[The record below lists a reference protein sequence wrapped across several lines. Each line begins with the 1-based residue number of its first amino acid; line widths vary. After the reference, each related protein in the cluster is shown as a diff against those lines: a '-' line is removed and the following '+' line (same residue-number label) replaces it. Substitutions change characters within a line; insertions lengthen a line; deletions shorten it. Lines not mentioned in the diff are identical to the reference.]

1 MKKVLCINDY
11 WGNHHYAFN
20 PVKGEIYTVINITQH
35 IINPEITGYA
45 LAECP
50 VGWWFNAK
58 HFVDVDEIE
67 LSDVTI
73 DSLIG
78 EEVMV

>member
-1 MKKVLCINDY
+1 MKKVVCINDH
-11 WGNHHYAFN
+11 WGDNNYTFN
-20 PVKGEIYTVINITQH
+20 PVKDEIYTVIDIKQH
-35 IINPEITGYA
+35 SGNPFVIGYA

-50 VGWWFNAK
+50 VGWWFNAT

-73 DSLIG
+73 DSLIE